1 MQMGSGLARICRQRI
16 RIMRIQCL
24 HEFLFIYIAPLMR
37 ALYIHE
43 LHALY
48 GALARH
54 AFFGALARHEFM
66 AICEEYRNEYDIGIA
81 WHI

>member
-1 MQMGSGLARICRQRI
+1 
-16 RIMRIQCL
+16 
-24 HEFLFIYIAPLMR
+24 MR

-43 LHALY
+43 LHDLY

>member
-1 MQMGSGLARICRQRI
+1 
-16 RIMRIQCL
+16 
-24 HEFLFIYIAPLMR
+24 MR